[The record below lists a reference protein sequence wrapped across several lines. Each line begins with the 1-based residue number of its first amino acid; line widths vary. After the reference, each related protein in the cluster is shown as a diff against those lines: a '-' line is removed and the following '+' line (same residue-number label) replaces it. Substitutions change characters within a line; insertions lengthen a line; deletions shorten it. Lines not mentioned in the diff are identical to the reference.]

1 MPGFDP
7 DVLHIALAFL
17 FFRNL
22 AAIHGSYTNTIDMLV
37 LQVHVLC
44 GCSFMLLP
52 SPAISPRYPGVQSHL
67 RDSGRLA

>member
-7 DVLHIALAFL
+7 DVLHIVLTFL

-22 AAIHGSYTNTIDMLV
+22 VGIHRSYTNTIDMLV
-37 LQVHVLC
+37 LQVLC

-52 SPAISPRYPGVQSHL
+52 SPSISPRYPSVPSL
-67 RDSGRLA
+67 RDSG